1 MTESSHYLPARMA
14 MCSLADRIA
23 RLTLCGG
30 CRIIM
35 ERESIRMTTITRTI
49 NDLGPHVARRYPFH
63 SKFAN
68 VNGWR
73 MHYIDEG
80 PPNAPPVLML
90 HGNPTWGYLWRDTI
104 PPLLRA
110 GYRVIVP
117 DQIGFGLSEHPHNA
131 SAHSLDNHAANLVAL
146 IDQIDLNGVLFVCHD
161 WGGPTG
167 LAALLTRRHRAAAV
181 AVMSTWA
188 WRTPASEFHQQIL
201 PWRLMH
207 APIVGP
213 YVLARQGGFPG
224 RGIYLS
230 VVDRERFLADALPAY
245 EAVLPDPDDRR
256 LTWQWPRSIPI
267 DPSTDITGERF
278 EWLEAGLRALNIPA
292 TILWGREDEVF
303 TPDVMGARWH
313 EIWPH
318 AEGPHLVTGKHF
330 LQEDSGAEIGH
341 ILVEFAQRC
350 IPIPTKD

>member
-1 MTESSHYLPARMA
+1 MGPRNDA
-14 MCSLADRIA
+14 M
-23 RLTLCGG
+23 
-30 CRIIM
+30 
-35 ERESIRMTTITRTI
+35 TRTI
-49 NDLGPHVARRYPFH
+49 SDLSPHVASRYPFQ
-63 SKFAN
+63 SQFAN

-80 PPNAPPVLML
+80 PAAAPPVLLL

-104 PPLLRA
+104 PPLLAA

-117 DQIGFGLSEHPHNA
+117 DQIGFGLSEHPHSA

-146 IDQIDLNGVLFVCHD
+146 IDHLDLNGVFFVCHD

-167 LAALLTRRHRAAAV
+167 LAALLTRRQRAAAV

-188 WRTPASEFHQQIL
+188 WRTPAAEFHRQVL

-213 YVLARQGGFPG
+213 YILARQAAFPG

-230 VVDRERFLADALPAY
+230 VVDRERCRADALPAY

-267 DPSTDITGERF
+267 DPSTDIAGERF
-278 EWLEAGLRALNIPA
+278 EWLEAGVRELNIPA

-303 TPDVMGARWH
+303 AADVMGARWH
-313 EIWPH
+313 DIWPH

-330 LQEDSGAEIGH
+330 LQEDSGAEIGDL
-341 ILVEFAQRC
+341 LVDFAARHL
-350 IPIPTKD
+350 PIPAAT